1 MTVNTSHPI
10 DIGTMRSTAHR
21 LLGDDAEP
29 PSPQELE
36 TLTLQLRG
44 HIDLLIPEV
53 ETAALRLPR
62 YYPPRDSALTSVW
75 VARRLLRSG
84 PPPGAKEHR
93 ELAYCLTSLCDRY
106 QELSGSP
113 AGQGGP

>member
-1 MTVNTSHPI
+1 MNTSHPI

-21 LLGDDAEP
+21 LLADDAEP
-29 PSPQELE
+29 PSSEELE

-62 YYPPRDSALTSVW
+62 YYPPRDSALTLVW
-75 VARRLLRSG
+75 VARRLLTSG
-84 PPPGAKEHR
+84 PPPGAEVHR
-93 ELAYCLTSLCDRY
+93 ELAHCHTALCDRY
-106 QELSGSP
+106 EQLSSSP